1 MGSGFVG
8 RAIAAR
14 VEQHGRTAVLAPRRQ
29 LIAAPENPQRAGDL
43 HSAVAANL
51 AACGR
56 RLVLIS
62 TDNVFDGSS
71 ADNDEASPGAPTN
84 AYGRAK
90 VAAER
95 TIQACAASTVLRVRL
110 GVPAIGSPV

>member
-1 MGSGFVG
+1 MCE
-8 RAIAAR
+8 A
-14 VEQHGRTAVLAPRRQ
+14 
-29 LIAAPENPQRAGDL
+29 NPQRAGDL
-43 HSAVAANL
+43 HSAVAANP

-62 TDNVFDGSS
+62 TDNV
-71 ADNDEASPGAPTN
+71 
-84 AYGRAK
+84 YGRAK
-90 VAAER
+90 LAAER